1 METKF
6 TFLLYDVIVTRA
18 YAEGCFNVDIN
29 ELTNDMLKQEFD
41 KWQTTYELDALRNL
55 YVAFDRYERQPT
67 GQEIYLFLQNCVIQ
81 RLDHLREA
89 AGIPSHQSQ
98 SPNRRINLHLLSK
111 DFATREVTLQS
122 WSALYHRYFL
132 ELPIPKNELTHKL
145 EDNDLV
151 TARTFDKRLD
161 DGLKLLALE
170 LQRLEQVALDR
181 RAGLPQIVNLPTAS
195 YGNVVGIDLLCEKV
209 ISSLIRLAG
218 YPVVGIVGV
227 GGIGKTTV
235 AHRVIRTID
244 EDYKGFWRRIIWID
258 VNQELSSSAHHAQI
272 DPEKLLG
279 DVVTQLASGV
289 QYISA
294 ERKSVH
300 AKLEAMQ
307 ERLQR
312 TPHLIVLNNVEEHAE
327 LQVLLPALLPLTN
340 IDARIDETGA
350 RTRMLV
356 TSRAAIDDF
365 SFADNFSVP
374 PLDELNAKRLI
385 MIEFDRLRKMQLLDD
400 KQLTMVYDA
409 VGGLPLALKLIA
421 SQIAYA
427 IPLEEALNGLKSARH
442 QDQTEYSRMY
452 TRIYARTWKRLS
464 KQARMLLY
472 KMALIPTEGASW
484 KYLHKTTAL
493 DHMFETTF
501 KELQRFSLIETNI
514 QNGSE
519 MFSLHRLTI
528 TFLQTAF
535 SMGLGP
541 QGKGA

>member
-1 METKF
+1 M
-6 TFLLYDVIVTRA
+6 
-18 YAEGCFNVDIN
+18 DIS
-29 ELTNDMLKQEFD
+29 ELTDEMLKQEFD
-41 KWQTTYELDALRNL
+41 KWQTSYELDALRTL
-55 YVAFDRYERQPT
+55 YAAFDRYNRPPT
-67 GQEIYLFLQNCVIQ
+67 DQEIYLFLQDCVIQ

-89 AGIPSHQSQ
+89 TGIPSHQSQ
-98 SPNRRINLHLLSK
+98 SPNRRINLHVLCK

-145 EDNDLV
+145 EDNNLV

-161 DGLKLLALE
+161 DGLKLFALE
-170 LQRLEQVALDR
+170 LQRLEQAALDR
-181 RAGLPQIVNLPTAS
+181 SAGLPQIVNLPTAS
-195 YGNVVGIDLLCEKV
+195 YGNAVGIDLLCEKV
-209 ISSLIRLAG
+209 ISSLMRPTG
-218 YPVVGIVGV
+218 YPVVGVVGV

-258 VNQELSSSAHHAQI
+258 VNQELSSSANHAQI

-279 DVVTQLASGV
+279 DVVTQLASGI

-294 ERKSVH
+294 ERKSTH

-312 TPHLIVLNNVEEHAE
+312 IPHLIVLNNVEEHAE
-327 LQVLLPALLPLTN
+327 LQALLPALLPLTN
-340 IDARIDETGA
+340 VNGHTNGPNAQ
-350 RTRMLV
+350 TRMLV

-385 MIEFDRLRKMQLLDD
+385 MLEFARLRKMQLLND

-409 VGGLPLALKLIA
+409 IGGLPLALKLIA

-427 IPLEEALNGLKSARH
+427 IPLEEALNGLKSARY

-464 KQARMLLY
+464 EQARMLLY
-472 KMALIPTEGASW
+472 KMALIPAEGANW

-493 DHMFETTF
+493 DTMFETTF

-514 QNGSE
+514 QSGSE
-519 MFSLHRLTI
+519 MFSLHRLTV

-535 SMGLGP
+535 GRGLDQ